1 MISTSDELLDL
12 LVSYGIA
19 AKTYSHAPVHTV
31 AESKDLRGEIAGLH
45 TKNLFL
51 RDKKRN
57 FYLIVTEEN
66 TKIDLLSLGPKVDA
80 NGKLSFASPDALNEI
95 LGIPPGAVSLL
106 AAVNDVEKRVAIVI
120 DKTLLKSNQI
130 NCHPLTN
137 TRTTSLSKSDIA
149 TFLSATGHDPR
160 YISMS

>member
-19 AKTYSHAPVHTV
+19 AKTYSHAAVHTV

-51 RDKKRN
+51 KDKKRN

-95 LGIPPGAVSLL
+95 LGVSPGAVSLL

-120 DKTLLKSNQI
+120 DEALLKSNQI